1 MSQHLALPSLSALRA
16 FEAAAR
22 HESYTR
28 AAEELGVT
36 QGAVSRQ
43 VRDLESALGLALFRR
58 EGRAVRLSPAG
69 QALAGEL
76 AGDLDRL
83 TGTIARA
90 IAAGQQATLLSI
102 AVLPTFAARWLIPR
116 LPDFRARHPGIEL
129 DLTSRSDPFDL
140 RRDRCDIAIHFG
152 RPEWP
157 GAQLRPLCPED
168 LVAVAAPAL
177 IDRHA
182 IAAPADLLRAP
193 LLHLAS
199 RPHLWERFRDAH
211 ADGAG
216 ALPGMRMDQ
225 FAMIIAAA
233 CAGLGAALLP
243 TYLIEE
249 ERISGA
255 LRVIAEGPRAG
266 GEAYYLATPLGTSS
280 PAAALFSNWIVRQVS
295 RRV

>member
-1 MSQHLALPSLSALRA
+1 MPQPVPLPSLTALRA

-43 VRDLESALGLALFRR
+43 VRDLEEALGLTLFRR

-69 QALAGEL
+69 QALAGEV
-76 AGDLDRL
+76 AGDLERL

-90 IAAGQQATLLSI
+90 IAAGQQATLLSL
-102 AVLPTFAARWLIPR
+102 AVLPTFAARWLVPR
-116 LPDFRARHPGIEL
+116 LPDFRALHPGIEIS
-129 DLTSRSDPFDL
+129 LTSRSDPFDL

-177 IDRHA
+177 IDRYA

-193 LLHLAS
+193 LLHLTS
-199 RPHLWERFRDAH
+199 RPHLWERFRDTH
-211 ADGAG
+211 GDGAG

-225 FAMIIAAA
+225 FAMIISAS

-243 TYLIEE
+243 TYLIEDE
-249 ERISGA
+249 LASGRLVRLA
-255 LRVIAEGPRAG
+255 DGPVAE
-266 GEAYYLATPLGTSS
+266 GEAYWLATPMGAAN
-280 PAAALFSNWIVRQVS
+280 PAAALFANWIARQVS
-295 RRV
+295 RRF

>member
-1 MSQHLALPSLSALRA
+1 MPQHLPLPSLAALRA

-43 VRDLESALGLALFRR
+43 VRDLETALGLRLFRR

-69 QALAGEL
+69 QALADEL
-76 AGDLDRL
+76 ADDLTRL

-90 IAAGQQATLLSI
+90 ITAGRQATLLSI

-116 LPDFRARHPGIEL
+116 LPDFRAQHPGVEL

-177 IDRHA
+177 VDRHA
-182 IAAPADLLRAP
+182 IAAPADLFRVP

-211 ADGAG
+211 AEGAG

-243 TYLIEE
+243 TYLIEDE
-249 ERISGA
+249 LTSGR
-255 LRVIAEGPRAG
+255 LVRVADGPVSE
-266 GEAYYLATPLGTSS
+266 GEAYWLATPMG
-280 PAAALFSNWIVRQVS
+280 AANPVAVLFSNWIARKVS
-295 RRV
+295 RRF

>member
-1 MSQHLALPSLSALRA
+1 MPQHLSLPSLAALRA

-43 VRDLESALGLALFRR
+43 VRDLETALGLRLFRR

-76 AGDLDRL
+76 SHDLTRL

-90 IAAGQQATLLSI
+90 IAAGRQATLLSI

-116 LPDFRARHPGIEL
+116 LPDFRAHHPGIEL
-129 DLTSRSDPFDL
+129 SLDSRSDPFDL
-140 RRDRCDIAIHFG
+140 RRDRCDLAIHFG

-225 FAMIIAAA
+225 FAMIISAA

-249 ERISGA
+249 ELTSRRLMRIA
-255 LRVIAEGPRAG
+255 DGPVSE
-266 GEAYYLATPLGTSS
+266 GEAYWLATPMG
-280 PAAALFSNWIVRQVS
+280 AANPVAVLFSNWIARQVS
-295 RRV
+295 RRF